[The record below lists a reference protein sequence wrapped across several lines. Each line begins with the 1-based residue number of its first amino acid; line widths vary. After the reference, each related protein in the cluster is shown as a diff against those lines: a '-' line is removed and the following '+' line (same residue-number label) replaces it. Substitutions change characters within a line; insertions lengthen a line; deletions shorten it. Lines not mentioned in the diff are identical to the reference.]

1 MTMLDNAMIAISNAA
16 ATSGAS
22 GGTSVFTEGMKTALT
37 DGISDLTATVN
48 DVIGVIIPAAIIL
61 ICINAGCN
69 FALGKI
75 RGLLGW
81 AQ

>member
-1 MTMLDNAMIAISNAA
+1 MRTITILDNLVIG
-16 ATSGAS
+16 ATTGVGS
-22 GGTSVFTEGMKTALT
+22 SVLTDGMKTALT
-37 DGISDLTATVN
+37 DGIANLTATVD
-48 DVIGVIIPAAIIL
+48 DVLLVIIPAAIVL
-61 ICINAGCN
+61 ICINSGAN

>member
-1 MTMLDNAMIAISNAA
+1 MNLFNTFALVAGE
-16 ATSGAS
+16 AT
-22 GGTSVFTEGMKTALT
+22 GTSVLT
-37 DGISDLTATVN
+37 DSMKAAMNLGIANLTATVN
-48 DVIGVIIPAAIIL
+48 DVLAVIIPAALVL
-61 ICINAGCN
+61 IAINAGCN

>member
-1 MTMLDNAMIAISNAA
+1 MTMLDNAVIAVSNAA
-16 ATSGAS
+16 AGST
-22 GGTSVFTEGMKTALT
+22 GTSVLTEGMKTALT
-37 DGISDLTATVN
+37 DGIADLTATVN

>member
-1 MTMLDNAMIAISNAA
+1 MNLFNTFALVAGE
-16 ATSGAS
+16 AT
-22 GGTSVFTEGMKTALT
+22 GTSVLTESMKAAMNL
-37 DGISDLTATVN
+37 GIANLTATVN
-48 DVIGVIIPAAIIL
+48 DVLAVIIPAALVL
-61 ICINAGCN
+61 IAINAGCN